1 MKKKLLLAFFLA
13 FCLCTIYTS
22 FSTLPATPTTFP
34 TTNPPTHSIS
44 FLNIFCPNSLYPYL
58 QFPKAVEEKKKMQ
71 PTYVSFA
78 ILPLDL
84 KHAIIATE
92 DKRFYE
98 HGAFDPM
105 GISRAI
111 IVNILSSAKKEGG
124 STISQQVVKNLFLTQ
139 DKTFTRKGKE
149 LVLAILL
156 EHYYTK
162 DEILELYVNSIYFG
176 PHAVGIQ
183 AACHIFFNTTPDKL
197 TLSQASLLA
206 GLIQAPNRYNPYTHY
221 EEAKKRQQVVLSFMT
236 KQGYI
241 TSQDAIQAYR
251 HPLHLSPTKDH
262 ISRRP
267 SL

>member
-1 MKKKLLLAFFLA
+1 
-13 FCLCTIYTS
+13 
-22 FSTLPATPTTFP
+22 
-34 TTNPPTHSIS
+34 
-44 FLNIFCPNSLYPYL
+44 
-58 QFPKAVEEKKKMQ
+58 MQ

-221 EEAKKRQQVVLSFMT
+221 EEAKKDNKS
-236 KQGYI
+236 Y
-241 TSQDAIQAYR
+241 Y
-251 HPLHLSPTKDH
+251 PL
-262 ISRRP
+262 
-267 SL
+267 